1 MDHWIHQL
9 AGNQK
14 ETNGNPYALELILT
28 TLWCIWTHRNQV
40 LFEGKLPNPIETMLT
55 AKSLFNRYMQ
65 PNDDNQQPAD
75 QLLSTIKNQWQPDNN
90 WEILITTEGGGTKKG
105 RWKGIAY
112 FGKNRSGQT
121 LLTGCKSTR
130 LKDNKSAKV
139 TAVQEAVLKAVSLGF
154 TNIIILVGSKELEF
168 LWYNKNRVN

>member
-1 MDHWIHQL
+1 
-9 AGNQK
+9 
-14 ETNGNPYALELILT
+14 
-28 TLWCIWTHRNQV
+28 
-40 LFEGKLPNPIETMLT
+40 
-55 AKSLFNRYMQ
+55 MQ